1 MMDELTHTV
10 TITIDGNYPHGA
22 KQHAQVIMSGDGDL
36 HHMIEAFKAA
46 LMAAGFGYETVKQFD
61 EALDI

>member
-1 MMDELTHTV
+1 MTDDLTHTV

-22 KQHAQVIMSGDGDL
+22 KQHAQVIMAGNGDL
-36 HHMIEAFKAA
+36 QHMIEAFKAS
-46 LMAAGFGYETVKQFD
+46 LMAAGFGYETVRKFN